1 MTLDEEFRRCYRNTD
16 RFNREE
22 KVDAII
28 VRFLEIL
35 TNSEFAKD
43 TRSQV
48 LKAATT
54 NFWPYPL

>member
-54 NFWPYPL
+54 MF